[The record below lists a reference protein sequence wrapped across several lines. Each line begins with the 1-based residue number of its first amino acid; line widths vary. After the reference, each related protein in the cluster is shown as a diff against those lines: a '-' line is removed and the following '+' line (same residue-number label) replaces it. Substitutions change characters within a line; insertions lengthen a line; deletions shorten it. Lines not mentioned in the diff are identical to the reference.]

1 MFFFL
6 LLRRRRRPCQL
17 LCDAEAT
24 LSYSAG
30 PLCSSSSLALLSPTR
45 LPIFSFLSLTLALFM
60 LLFSFLRLSFYLT
73 PSGISGRSYL
83 FPPPLLS
90 DYNRSPV
97 TYFFRAMTWPL
108 SCQGGLHC
116 SSHPLSYVVALFLPL
131 VSTLFFSWTG
141 GLLSHQ
147 NSSTP
152 WFPSYPLKNCCFL
165 VALLEFSLVFAA
177 ADTVFC

>member
-1 MFFFL
+1 MAVFFFL

-30 PLCSSSSLALLSPTR
+30 PLCSSSSLALVSPTR
-45 LPIFSFLSLTLALFM
+45 LPIFSFLSLMLALFL

-73 PSGISGRSYL
+73 PSGISGRNYL

-116 SSHPLSYVVALFLPL
+116 SSHPLLCSCSLFTSGIHSFLFLDWRRTVPSKFFDTL
-131 VSTLFFSWTG
+131 VPFVSSEK
-141 GLLSHQ
+141 LLL
-147 NSSTP
+147 P
-152 WFPSYPLKNCCFL
+152 RRAP
-165 VALLEFSLVFAA
+165 
-177 ADTVFC
+177 